1 MDRRTPVGKLSR
13 RLGVAL
19 TSKASR
25 IMEKKPYPPGMHGPE
40 QRRGRTP
47 SEFKRQLLEKQ
58 RLRAQYNI
66 HEAHLQKYYKR
77 AIRRMGNT
85 PDLLVQELES
95 RLDAVV
101 LRAGFAKTIY
111 QARQLV
117 GHRHFTVNGKSVN
130 IPSYQVRVDD
140 VVGVRTQSRRIRA
153 IVECFDSAS
162 SPDYI
167 EIDKTDMTARLT
179 RLPVRSEVP
188 IICDVPMVVM
198 YYSR

>member
-1 MDRRTPVGKLSR
+1 MDRRSPVGKLSR

-19 TSKASR
+19 TPKASR

-66 HEAHLQKYYKR
+66 HESQLQKYYSR
-77 AIRRMGNT
+77 AVRHLGNT
-85 PDLLVQELES
+85 PDLLVQQLET
-95 RLDAVV
+95 RLDALV
-101 LRAGFAKTIY
+101 LRGGFARTIY

-117 GHRHFTVNGKSVN
+117 NHGHFMVNGKGVN
-130 IPSYQVRVDD
+130 IPSYQVRLED
-140 VVGVRTQSRRIRA
+140 VVTVRPKSRRLRPILDSL
-153 IVECFDSAS
+153 DSAS
-162 SPDYI
+162 APDYI
-167 EIDKTDMTARLT
+167 ELDRAEMTARMT
-179 RLPVRSEVP
+179 RLPVRGEVP

-198 YYSR
+198 FYSR